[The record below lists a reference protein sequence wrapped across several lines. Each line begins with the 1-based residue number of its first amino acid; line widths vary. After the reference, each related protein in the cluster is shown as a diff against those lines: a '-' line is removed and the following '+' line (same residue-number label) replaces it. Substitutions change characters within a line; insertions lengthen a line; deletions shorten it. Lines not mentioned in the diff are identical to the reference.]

1 MGFAETISNDLK
13 TAMKSGDK
21 LALEVLRMLKSEFKY
36 KEIELGRDLTE
47 EDYLSVLSSAAKRR
61 REAAGEF
68 AKGGRNDLAT
78 KESAELDIINKYL
91 PQQLTDAEIETI
103 VVEAIAEVNA
113 ATPADIGKVM
123 KAVMPKVKGR
133 ADGRKINEI
142 VGKKLNS

>member
-21 LALEVLRMLKSEFKY
+21 LTLEVLRMLKSELKY
-36 KEIELGRDLTE
+36 KEIELGRDLND

-61 REAAGEF
+61 REAVTEF
-68 AKGGRNDLAT
+68 TKGGRNDLAT

-91 PQQLTDAEIETI
+91 PQQLTDVEVETI
-103 VVEAIAEVNA
+103 IDQAIAEVNA

-123 KAVMPKVKGR
+123 KAVMPRVKGR